1 MFLKE
6 ELLLKFRERAPK
18 YDKENTFSYEDYEDL
33 KKAGYL
39 SAQVPK
45 EYGGAGL
52 SLKEIAHEQ
61 TRLAMYAP
69 GTALGINMH
78 QIIVGLANYMVRK
91 GNDKGIQILKD
102 AAAGKLL
109 SFGISEPAN
118 DRVLFGSI
126 TDAAKQEDGSYI
138 FNGPKVFISM
148 SGEADKFVI
157 YGNDSADK
165 DNPKSVF
172 AYVDNDEDHVIVDRN
187 WDTLGMRATQSYNL
201 ELKDLKAS
209 KDEILT
215 IIKPTDISDPVLLGI
230 FANFEILLAA
240 TYHGIGKRALEVGIE
255 TVKKRKSVANNTT
268 YSNDPLIRERIANA
282 ALMLNT
288 IQPQIDRIADDFT
301 NDVDYGK
308 WLLPSLSA
316 IKNYST
322 ETSYKV
328 VEEMVRASGGSSF
341 NNNKELSRLYRDVL
355 AGLFQPSDM
364 ESLKNSWANT
374 IFGPIEK

>member
-126 TDAAKQEDGSYI
+126 TDAKKQDDGSYI

-288 IQPQIDRIADDFT
+288 IQPQIDRIADDFI

-328 VEEMVRASGGSSF
+328 VEEMVRASGGSSYS
-341 NNNKELSRLYRDVL
+341 NNKELSRLYRDVL

>member
-1 MFLKE
+1 M
-6 ELLLKFRERAPK
+6 
-18 YDKENTFSYEDYEDL
+18 
-33 KKAGYL
+33 
-39 SAQVPK
+39 
-45 EYGGAGL
+45 
-52 SLKEIAHEQ
+52 
-61 TRLAMYAP
+61 
-69 GTALGINMH
+69 
-78 QIIVGLANYMVRK
+78 
-91 GNDKGIQILKD
+91 
-102 AAAGKLL
+102 
-109 SFGISEPAN
+109 
-118 DRVLFGSI
+118 
-126 TDAAKQEDGSYI
+126 
-138 FNGPKVFISM
+138 
-148 SGEADKFVI
+148 
-157 YGNDSADK
+157 
-165 DNPKSVF
+165 
-172 AYVDNDEDHVIVDRN
+172 
-187 WDTLGMRATQSYNL
+187 
-201 ELKDLKAS
+201 KDLKVS

-255 TVKKRKSVANNTT
+255 TVKKRKSIANNTS

-288 IQPQIDRIADDFT
+288 IQPQIDRIADDFI

-316 IKNYST
+316 VKNYST

-328 VEEMVRASGGSSF
+328 VEEMVRASGGSSYS
-341 NNNKELSRLYRDVL
+341 NNKELSRLYRDVL